1 MKRWIPMVVVVVT
14 LLFSV
19 AAVAQGQVEINLN
32 GEATSVASGTSLLDL
47 VHRLGRNAGDV
58 DVTHNGRAVKDR
70 DLDNAT
76 VQAGDR
82 VSIVEA
88 TDGDRFGFGVGFG
101 LVNLDEEAISD
112 DVETY
117 FTAHVRIAFGDAT
130 AHRGGRRGLQG
141 YFEPEIGIW
150 DGDAASDTLIGFNI
164 IGSIPFNAVD
174 FFIGAGAA
182 MHMIEVDS
190 FVEGNGTV
198 VPAID
203 EDALGVNA
211 QFGIDVHLNENV
223 TIFGT
228 GRFDIIDSAS
238 SSLEAKVYLGLRFGF

>member
-1 MKRWIPMVVVVVT
+1 MKRWIPIFVVVVT

-47 VHRLGRNAGDV
+47 VHRLGRDAGDV
-58 DVTHNGRAVKDR
+58 DVTHNGRVVRGR
-70 DLDNAT
+70 DLGSTTAR
-76 VQAGDR
+76 AGDR

-88 TDGDRFGFGVGFG
+88 TSTNRHGFGIGVG
-101 LVNLDEEAISD
+101 LVNLDEEALSD

-117 FTAHVRIAFGDAT
+117 LTAHFRIAFGDVT

-150 DGDAASDTLIGFNI
+150 DGATASDTLIGFNI

-174 FFIGAGAA
+174 FFVGAGAA
-182 MHMIEVDS
+182 IHMIEVDA

-198 VPAID
+198 VPA
-203 EDALGVNA
+203 V
-211 QFGIDVHLNENV
+211 
-223 TIFGT
+223 
-228 GRFDIIDSAS
+228 
-238 SSLEAKVYLGLRFGF
+238 